1 MLSSYYFNYVI
12 SSDPM
17 NVIRLLHLKTHMPY
31 LSPGTEIVFL
41 FIFSV
46 FLFCFFPKV
55 SMSAGATSMCSA
67 ELCLP
72 SWAPSM
78 WCVRCSA
85 PMSVLSNCP
94 WQQWRSCMEWFLK
107 DYRSDQIASLWIAPQ
122 NIFQKRSFMFFRTS
136 LLRLVNLLFPVSLL
150 RKILRSAWINYKLI
164 KMNDGMIF
172 MRKKRLLVVSWM
184 VMVMSVLNLLGF
196 RRRPCSSTSERL
208 S

>member
-1 MLSSYYFNYVI
+1 
-12 SSDPM
+12 
-17 NVIRLLHLKTHMPY
+17 
-31 LSPGTEIVFL
+31 
-41 FIFSV
+41 
-46 FLFCFFPKV
+46 
-55 SMSAGATSMCSA
+55 MSAGATSMCSA

-172 MRKKRLLVVSWM
+172 MRKKKTFGCFLNGNGNVCVEPFGFQEKALLVHIWEVVIGNYCTMYGKYFNKLKSG
-184 VMVMSVLNLLGF
+184 SY
-196 RRRPCSSTSERL
+196 ERK
-208 S
+208 